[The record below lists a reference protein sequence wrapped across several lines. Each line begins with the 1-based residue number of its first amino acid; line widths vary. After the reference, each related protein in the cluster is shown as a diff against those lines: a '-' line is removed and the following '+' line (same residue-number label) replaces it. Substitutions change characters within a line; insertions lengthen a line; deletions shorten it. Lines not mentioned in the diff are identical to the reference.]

1 MRFTHFFYYNVNVF
15 HLFPFRHGSRWFP
28 DTRPELPDPPGGLS
42 KSKKNSKI
50 YTFRVGIWNFMFIPN
65 RWTQFHSA
73 KYLKFWPSESS
84 LSSLIRKSCERAD
97 IFSKPIPHSPLL
109 LMPMVHLHR
118 IFGPQNV
125 EQCRP
130 YADASGSLKRRRSS
144 SGMIPVDEKL
154 FSGFFRWLKTTNQI
168 PYPHIS
174 DISRSF
180 LMLISRECLIAASA
194 SRG

>member
-1 MRFTHFFYYNVNVF
+1 MWMYSMYSIS
-15 HLFPFRHGSRWFP
+15 PWFQMVPP

-42 KSKKNSKI
+42 KSKEKSKR
-50 YTFRVGIWNFMFIPN
+50 YTFRVGVWNFMFIPN

-97 IFSKPIPHSPLL
+97 IFSKPIPHSPTL

-125 EQCRP
+125 EDMLMPAAPWNDIDQHLGW
-130 YADASGSLKRRRSS
+130 SQLMRSDF
-144 SGMIPVDEKL
+144 PD
-154 FSGFFRWLKTTNQI
+154 FSGGAPNHQPDSI
-168 PYPHIS
+168 SHIS